1 MHTHFIG
8 AEEVDAYL
16 REFVGRILKL
26 GEKMPTLWCPIGRS
40 GSVLLERL
48 LRVGGQPLADRV
60 HVLSVSFERDENKV
74 VFSDGDPKADIKGR
88 RVLVL
93 DSSIHSGATM
103 YRVVQEIDACSAEGV
118 CSYSL
123 VVKNGSNFVPSFW
136 AVLIED
142 HDRAYFLLDE
152 LPTQRLN
159 RHDPYLHLRRLA
171 HKDLNSPPVKS
182 GLRSLDRITWS
193 DRYYDMVNSAGQMTY
208 LLEVGSRIVGYL
220 TCQSKDERT
229 LCIQEV
235 AVDSALA
242 GHHLGGALMRW
253 GETVARCTQCEDIEL
268 WAIATQVDF
277 YKRQGFEHMPKP
289 PMELAEGE
297 SYLLMRKRIVYTGG
311 GNGLRADC

>member
-1 MHTHFIG
+1 MYTHFIG

-16 REFVGRILKL
+16 REFAGRLLKL
-26 GEKMPTLWCPIGRS
+26 GDEMPTLWCPIGRS
-40 GSVLLERL
+40 GAVLLERL
-48 LRVGGQPLADRV
+48 LRVGGPQLADRV
-60 HVLSVSFERDENKV
+60 QILSVSFERDEDKV
-74 VFSDGDPKADIKGR
+74 VFSDGDPKADVKGR
-88 RVLVL
+88 RVLVI
-93 DSSIHSGATM
+93 DSSVHSGTSM
-103 YRVVQEIDACSAEGV
+103 HRVVQEIDACSAEGV

-171 HKDLNSPPVKS
+171 QKDLNSLPVKS
-182 GLRSLDRITWS
+182 GLKSLDRITWS
-193 DRYYDMVNSAGQMTY
+193 DRYYDMVNSESQVTY
-208 LLEVGSRIVGYL
+208 LLEVGRKIVGYL
-220 TCQSKDERT
+220 TCQSKDHRT

-235 AVDSALA
+235 AIDSALT
-242 GHHLGGALMRW
+242 GRRLGGALMRW
-253 GETVARCTQCEDIEL
+253 GETVARCTRCEEMEL
-268 WAIATQVDF
+268 WAIANQLDF
-277 YKRQGFEHMPKP
+277 YKGQGFEHVPKP

-311 GNGLRADC
+311 GNGLRVH